1 MQFSAADRQA
11 VILAGGRGTRLRP
24 YTTIFPK
31 PLVPVGEH
39 PILELVIRQLAGHGF
54 RDITLAVGFLAEL
67 IMAYFGDGSRWGVRL
82 AYSREE
88 QPLGTAGPLALI
100 KERLHRPFLVMN
112 GDLLTD
118 LNFGDVMRYHVA
130 LGGIATVALARRSV
144 QIDFGVVQVDAE
156 YRLTGWSEKPELT
169 YLVSAG
175 IYIFDPAVLT
185 FIPAGQYFDLP
196 QLVMSLV
203 KDGQSVNTY
212 VHEGYWLDIGRPE
225 DLQRANEEFQAN
237 HNLRSAAGL
246 EKVDR
251 HDMEL

>member
-1 MQFSAADRQA
+1 MADKQA

-24 YTTIFPK
+24 YTIVFPK

-39 PILELVIRQLAGHGF
+39 PILELVIRQLAEHNF
-54 RDITLAVGFLAEL
+54 KDITLAVGFLAEL

-82 AYSREE
+82 SYSREE

-100 KERLHRPFLVMN
+100 KERLHQPFLVMN

-118 LNFGDVMRYHVA
+118 LSFSDVMRYHVER
-130 LGGIATVALARRSV
+130 GGVATVVLAHRSV
-144 QIDFGVVQVDAE
+144 KIDFGVVQVDAE
-156 YRLTGWSEKPELT
+156 QRLMGWSEKPELS

-185 FIPAGQYFDLP
+185 HIPVGQRLDLP
-196 QLVMSLV
+196 QLVMGLV
-203 KDGQSVNTY
+203 KDGKPVNTY

-225 DLQRANEEFQAN
+225 DLQRANEDFLLN
-237 HNLRSAAGL
+237 DNLRSAARLGDT
-246 EKVDR
+246 EEHSV
-251 HDMEL
+251 EA